1 MRVVVTVGLLLSCAT
16 HGALAQRV
24 RGTVTLPDSSTPAT
38 GIIVVATDSL
48 QRVAGRTLSGERGDY
63 TLALPAGG
71 VFVLRAL
78 RVGYRPTVLPPI
90 TVAAG
95 ELVEQRIV
103 LGAEAVNLATVTV
116 QSKSVCRIRDDSGQ
130 MVAQLWEEARK
141 ALTASQLAVNEHRL
155 TTRWLTY
162 VRTLDSAGRV
172 VRKQTVGVRSG
183 NTSRPF
189 VSDSPESLDQLGYV
203 INVGSDMV
211 FRAPDERALL
221 SDQFASSHCF
231 SIVLPSSGSLDRIGV
246 GFSPSAAR
254 NNVKDIEGTFWLD
267 RATAELRSLEF
278 SYTGLAP
285 EYADAGTGGRVEF
298 RRISTGHWFVN
309 RWSIRM
315 PHMTVRSSVTV
326 RGLRAA
332 SFLVPVAMQLSGGE
346 VSEVA
351 FGGTVLYA
359 GGGASYELRLVQRDS
374 LLAVAGTNIALEGSD
389 YTLTAD
395 SAARVRLTHVL
406 AGRYKLQ
413 WSTAVMREAD
423 IPPFERLV
431 EIRDGMP
438 VDTVSLPTGEELLAR
453 ACGAPKGRGASRTGL
468 LYGTVTDETGA
479 PIRGAVVTLSWL
491 ASIDARADGKVA
503 VKTLGAE
510 VTADAAG
517 RWRVCGVP
525 RERVVQLYAAPAA
538 GGTHSPN
545 ARAQLLPPQL
555 LVRVPLTVHRSES
568 PY

>member
-1 MRVVVTVGLLLSCAT
+1 MRLGVTVGLFCLCAT
-16 HGALAQRV
+16 HVAQAQRV
-24 RGTVTLPDSSTPAT
+24 RGTVTLPDSVTPAT

-71 VFVLRAL
+71 VVVLRAL

-90 TVAAG
+90 TVATG
-95 ELVEQRIV
+95 EVVEQRIV
-103 LGAEAVNLATVTV
+103 LSAEAVNLAKVTV
-116 QSKSVCRIRDDSGQ
+116 QSQSVCRIREDSGQ

-141 ALTASQLAVNEHRL
+141 ALTAAQLAVNERRL
-155 TTRWLTY
+155 TTTWLTY
-162 VRTLDSAGRV
+162 VRTLDSAGRA
-172 VRKQTVGVRSG
+172 VRKQTVAARSA

-189 VSDSPESLDQLGYV
+189 VSDSPASLDQLGYV
-203 INVGSDMV
+203 INVGSDIV

-221 SDQFASSHCF
+221 SDQFASAHCF
-231 SIVLPSSGSLDRIGV
+231 SIVLPSSGPLDRIGV
-246 GFSPSAAR
+246 GFRPSASR

-267 RATAELRSLEF
+267 RATAELRSLDF

-315 PHMTVRSSVTV
+315 PQMTVRSSPAF
-326 RGLRAA
+326 RGTRPA
-332 SFLVPVAMQLSGGE
+332 SYMIPVAMQHSGGE
-346 VSEVA
+346 VSEVS
-351 FGGTVLYA
+351 FGGAVLYA
-359 GGGASYELRLVQRDS
+359 GGGALFELRLMQRDS
-374 LLAVAGTNIALEGSD
+374 SLAVAGTTIALEGSD
-389 YTLTAD
+389 RTLTAD
-395 SAARVRLTHVL
+395 STGRVRLAHVL
-406 AGRYKLQ
+406 EGRYTLK

-423 IPPFERLV
+423 ISQFERLV
-431 EIRDGMP
+431 DIREGMP

-453 ACGAPKGRGASRTGL
+453 ACGAPKGRGTSRAGL

-479 PIRGAVVTLSWL
+479 PIGGALVTLSWL
-491 ASIDARADGKVA
+491 ASIDARADGRVA
-503 VKTLGAE
+503 VKSLGAE

-538 GGTHSPN
+538 AGGTHSPTV
-545 ARAQLLPPQL
+545 RAQLLPPQL
-555 LVRVPLTVHRSES
+555 LLRVPLTVHRA
-568 PY
+568 P